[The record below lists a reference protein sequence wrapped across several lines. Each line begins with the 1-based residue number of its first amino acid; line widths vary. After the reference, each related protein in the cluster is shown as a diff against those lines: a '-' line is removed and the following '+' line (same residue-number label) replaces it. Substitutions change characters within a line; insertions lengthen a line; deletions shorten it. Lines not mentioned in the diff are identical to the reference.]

1 MSYDP
6 EQARSALAAFKKS
19 TGLKDAPWE
28 KASGVGGGTIRKF
41 EKGPNRSMGP
51 ETYSKLATGA
61 SELLGRKVLVSEFT
75 PLGESAVL
83 ADPVILDSNVAPAP
97 GAPRVPAR
105 QEMPKDVPVFGTV
118 SGGDGGALFD
128 FELNGEIVD
137 FVRRPPRLIGRTDVF
152 AAYLRGE
159 SVSPWREPGQLIY
172 FERAK
177 APRVMDYVL
186 VEMKPHDGE
195 SVRPALVK
203 RLLGVT
209 PTKIKLRQY
218 NPPKDFEIDR
228 RRVLQIVR
236 AMDWDELMG
245 V

>member
-1 MSYDP
+1 MGTWLQDELQRVMRDHGLKGKPWSLKAGLSETYVKDIISGKSASP
-6 EQARSALAAFKKS
+6 GADGLRKLALAA
-19 TGLKDAPWE
+19 GLSSGHFVERAPD
-28 KASGVGGGTIRKF
+28 V
-41 EKGPNRSMGP
+41 
-51 ETYSKLATGA
+51 
-61 SELLGRKVLVSEFT
+61 
-75 PLGESAVL
+75 
-83 ADPVILDSNVAPAP
+83 ADPAPNAQIAP
-97 GAPRVPAR
+97 MAPPVPTR
-105 QEMPKDVPVFGTV
+105 GEMPKDVPVYGTV
-118 SGGDGGALFD
+118 SGGDDNGSLFD
-128 FELNGEIVD
+128 FELNGQIVD

-159 SVSPWREPGQLIY
+159 SVSPWREPGQLVY

-186 VEMKPHDGE
+186 VEFKPHDGE
-195 SVRPALVK
+195 TVRPALVK

-228 RRVLQIVR
+228 KRVLQIVR

>member
-1 MSYDP
+1 MGTWLQD
-6 EQARSALAAFKKS
+6 ELQRVMAEN
-19 TGLKDAPWE
+19 GLKAKPWSI
-28 KASGVGGGTIRKF
+28 KAGLS
-41 EKGPNRSMGP
+41 
-51 ETYSKLATGA
+51 ETYVKDVISGKSANPGADGLRKLAQAAGLPGGHFVEQHSP
-61 SELLGRKVLVSEFT
+61 SEGQ
-75 PLGESAVL
+75 
-83 ADPVILDSNVAPAP
+83 DPVPNLTLAPMAP
-97 GAPRVPAR
+97 PIPTRG
-105 QEMPKDVPVFGTV
+105 EMPKDVPVYGTV
-118 SGGDGGALFD
+118 SGGEDSGALFD

-137 FVRRPPRLIGRTDVF
+137 YVRRPPRLIGRADVF

-186 VEMKPHDGE
+186 VEFKPHDGE
-195 SVRPALVK
+195 TVRPALVK

-228 RRVLQIVR
+228 KRVLQIVR

>member
-1 MSYDP
+1 MGTWLQ
-6 EQARSALAAFKKS
+6 EELQRVMGEK
-19 TGLKDAPWE
+19 GLKAKPWSL
-28 KASGVGGGTIRKF
+28 KAGLS
-41 EKGPNRSMGP
+41 
-51 ETYSKLATGA
+51 ETYVKDIINGKSASPGADGLRKLAQAAGLSSGHFVEQSA
-61 SELLGRKVLVSEFT
+61 REVSEPPSNAT
-75 PLGESAVL
+75 L
-83 ADPVILDSNVAPAP
+83 APMAPPVPTR
-97 GAPRVPAR
+97 G
-105 QEMPKDVPVFGTV
+105 EMPKDVPVYGTV
-118 SGGDGGALFD
+118 SGGDDNGTLFD

-137 FVRRPPRLIGRTDVF
+137 YVRRPPRLIGRADVF

-186 VEMKPHDGE
+186 IEFKPLDGE
-195 SVRPALVK
+195 AVRPALVK

-209 PTKIKLRQY
+209 PTKIRLRQY

-228 RRVLQIVR
+228 KRVLQIVR